1 MLRTFN
7 LSSRPTQTW
16 VSVALLLL
24 GLSMAWIVGGMIA
37 AQNDA
42 SVMYVTAAV
51 IACAVSVSIL
61 NNWRSGFYVFV
72 VWLLVEDLVRKFM
85 GNNMAVYFAKDVMV
99 FLTYM
104 SFFAA
109 VRRGRT
115 QLFRFPFTVF
125 LLLFVSLGILQCFNP
140 ASPSF
145 LYSILGFKLHFY
157 YIPLAFV
164 GYALVRSERDL
175 RNFLGIIV
183 GLSGIISGLG
193 IIQAILGPSF
203 LNPSVLAPDI
213 RDLST
218 LYRYSPESHQ
228 LLYQPNSVFVSA
240 GRFDSYLLLSWIL
253 GLGIAAFLLLRRLPG
268 RAVIFSS
275 VSLIAVALVMCGGR
289 GVIVYA
295 ISSAIVLAAGFLWG
309 APWRSGQT
317 HKLVKTIWRTVL
329 VGIVSIILI
338 TSLFPDEIGARW
350 SYYSETMLPTSPGE
364 QLTNRL
370 QNYPIDEFE
379 KAFEQGGWVL
389 GHGIG
394 TASLGVQYVSRWLG
408 QRPPQFGVESGYG
421 NIVLEY
427 GIFGLLLWWLW
438 TAALLVSVWQIV
450 RKLKQTSYFPLA
462 FSIFWFLF
470 LLLYPLTYGTLNFYE
485 DYVYNAF
492 MWLLVGLVFR
502 LPALAQET
510 PGPHSLRSS
519 NGI

>member
-1 MLRTFN
+1 MLRTFS
-7 LSSRPTQTW
+7 LSPRTTQAW
-16 VSVALLLL
+16 VSVALMLL
-24 GLSMAWIVGGMIA
+24 GLSIAWVVGGMIA

-42 SVMYVTAAV
+42 SVVYVAAAV

-72 VWLLVEDLVRKFM
+72 VWLLMEDLVRKFM
-85 GNNMAVYFAKDVMV
+85 GNNMAVYFAKDVLV
-99 FLTYM
+99 FITYM

-109 VRRGRT
+109 VRRRQA
-115 QLFRFPFTVF
+115 QLFRFPFSVF

-157 YIPLAFV
+157 YIPLALV
-164 GYALVRSERDL
+164 GYSLVRSERDL
-175 RNFLGIIV
+175 RNFLAIIT
-183 GLSGIISGLG
+183 GLSGVIAGLG
-193 IIQAILGPSF
+193 IIQAISGPSF

-275 VSLIAVALVMCGGR
+275 VALIAVALVMCGGR

-329 VGIVSIILI
+329 VGVLSIILV
-338 TSLFPDEIGARW
+338 TSLFPNEVGARW
-350 SYYSETMLPTSPGE
+350 SYYLETMLPTSPGE

-370 QNYPIDEFE
+370 QNYPLDEFE
-379 KAFEQGGWVL
+379 KAFEQRGWVL

-427 GIFGLLLWWLW
+427 GILGLVLWWLW
-438 TAALLVSVWQIV
+438 TAALLVSVWRIV

-462 FSIFWFLF
+462 FSIFWFLL

-492 MWLLVGLVFR
+492 TWLLVGLVFR
-502 LPALAQET
+502 LPTLAHEI
-510 PGPHSLRSS
+510 PEANSLRIS
-519 NGI
+519 NEF